1 MRHASLDEL
10 LGLLRSRPAL
20 IDEGMSDRSIADAV
34 DAGVLHRIRRGTYID
49 GAVWASLWPESR
61 HRALVL
67 AVERASR
74 GATVVFCGVSA
85 AVLHGLPLYRLAPR
99 RAHVLAAASARH
111 SADDVMR
118 HEGSLAETEVDIVG
132 GLFCTNLERTTYDVI
147 RAVSAEASISVADA
161 ALGRIG
167 GDPRRFDDRAAADFT
182 SRLLH
187 RTEMS
192 GPRGIRQARRIVEL
206 ADGRAQLPLESV
218 SRLQLHRL
226 GFERAELQV
235 PVPAPGGGSYFVDI
249 GLRGLRTFGE
259 CDGKDKYVDEARR
272 SGRSVEQVLLDEKA
286 REDWIRGTTQWRL
299 ARWGD
304 EHAATPAALG
314 ARLARFGIHPS

>member
-1 MRHASLDEL
+1 M
-10 LGLLRSRPAL
+10 
-20 IDEGMSDRSIADAV
+20 
-34 DAGVLHRIRRGTYID
+34 
-49 GAVWASLWPESR
+49 
-61 HRALVL
+61 
-67 AVERASR
+67 
-74 GATVVFCGVSA
+74 
-85 AVLHGLPLYRLAPR
+85 
-99 RAHVLAAASARH
+99 
-111 SADDVMR
+111 
-118 HEGSLAETEVDIVG
+118 
-132 GLFCTNLERTTYDVI
+132 I

-161 ALGRIG
+161 ALGQIG
-167 GDPRRFDDRAAADFT
+167 GDRRRFDDRAAADFT